1 MRQRNCTTIRQIPS
15 AFTLIELLV
24 VISIISLLISVLLPA
39 LAGARK
45 SARSIQCS
53 NNFKQMG
60 FGQMAYAG
68 DYGWFVSPKLDSGM
82 YPYNGGTWFMVMR
95 SYVGY
100 DNKVPTGW
108 SDYTTACNTGIYACP
123 EWQKLGSD
131 NWSYAMNNFLYLANP
146 SYSFDLSPYKKWN
159 VTTTGTV
166 RDDYTIRPDS
176 QTMSKK
182 INGSRIMLMSELGYT
197 TAHGGGFN
205 VYYAIRNGTYWTGSD
220 GGTFPAFRH
229 NDAKNS
235 LFMDGHVGSN
245 RDDDSMNWNMY
256 LN

>member
-1 MRQRNCTTIRQIPS
+1 MRQRHCTTSRPDS
-15 AFTLIELLV
+15 NAFTLIELLV

-45 SARSIQCS
+45 SARGIQCS

-68 DYGWFVSPKLDSGM
+68 DYGWFVSPKLAGAM
-82 YPYNGGTWFMVMR
+82 YPYNSGWWFMTMR
-95 SYVGY
+95 TYVGY

-108 SDYTTACNTGIYACP
+108 SDFTTACNTGVYACP

-131 NWSYAMNNFLYLANP
+131 NWSYAMNNFQYLANP
-146 SYSFDLSPYKKWN
+146 TYNFDLSPYKIWDG
-159 VTTTGTV
+159 TTN
-166 RDDYTIRPDS
+166 YTIRPDS
-176 QTMSKK
+176 QTQSKM
-182 INGSRIMLMSELGYT
+182 INASRIMLMSELGYT

-205 VYYAIRNGTYWTGSD
+205 VHYAIRNGTYWTGSD
-220 GGTFPAFRH
+220 GGTAPAFRH
-229 NDAKNS
+229 NDAKNT

-245 RDDDSMNWNMY
+245 RDDDSMNWNLY